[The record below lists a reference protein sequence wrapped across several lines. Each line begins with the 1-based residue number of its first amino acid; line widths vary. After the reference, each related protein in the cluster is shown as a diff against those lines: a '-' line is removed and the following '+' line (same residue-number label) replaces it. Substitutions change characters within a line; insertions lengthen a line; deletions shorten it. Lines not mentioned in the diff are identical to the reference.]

1 MKEVYIEGIGKCYD
15 VDCVADCLSLIID
28 IGFDYDGCNSVDSL
42 KSLVD
47 ELVEYARRGA
57 EFLLEGKI
65 QSVDKN

>member
-1 MKEVYIEGIGKCYD
+1 MKEVCIEGVGKCYD

-28 IGFDYDGCNSVDSL
+28 IGFNYDGCNSVDSL

-57 EFLLEGKI
+57 EFLREGKI
-65 QSVDKN
+65 QSD

>member
-1 MKEVYIEGIGKCYD
+1 MKEVYVEGIGKCHD
-15 VDCVADCLSLIID
+15 VDCVEECLATIIG

-57 EFLLEGKI
+57 EFLREGKI
-65 QSVDKN
+65 QSVEQ